1 MKNSKGTKRLVSGI
15 PRANDGCQH
24 FPFPISHFPFFIFHF
39 FRTHFCAASEP
50 KTSICLAGGL
60 PTDGN
65 ADLRIST
72 FAACGF
78 ESKTVNVSARK
89 LDHGSPTNCCRS
101 RKCPGTVHPQ
111 FGFAIRLNY
120 QTLAFC
126 RFAAQAIRR
135 LRTFG
140 VLTDSTLGVLELTTV
155 RHAQIGKLFPDNS
168 LRVGD
173 ATC

>member
-1 MKNSKGTKRLVSGI
+1 MKNEKFKRYRTSSFRHSASKRLLSAFSI
-15 PRANDGCQH
+15 LH
-24 FPFPISHFPFFIFHF
+24 FFI
-39 FRTHFCAASEP
+39 THFCAASEP

-78 ESKTVNVSARK
+78 ELKTVNVSARK
-89 LDHGSPTNCCRS
+89 LNHGSPTNCCRS
-101 RKCPGTVHPQ
+101 RKCLRTVHPQ

-126 RFAAQAIRR
+126 RFAAQDIWR

-140 VLTDSTLGVLELTTV
+140 VLADSTLGVLGLTKV
-155 RHAQIGKLFPDNS
+155 RLAQIGKLFPDNS
-168 LRVGD
+168 LGRRLFGQNL
-173 ATC
+173 AICG